1 MDKLNCILDYFCGT
15 KAYYMYWL
23 GVHQKNDEYKELIL
37 NKDYMNSACIAL
49 ISNIMLSIKEDLV
62 VNKGDRIYESKL
74 FVKSLEDSVDFI
86 ATKVNNGYKIGNYIF
101 SDAATLVAIVRNKLA
116 HGNFK
121 IDFNHNR
128 IIINHQ
134 GNDIVLNIQKL
145 CNFIVMA
152 YRQLLKKT
160 KTTKYERNIV
170 YFDRKNIDS
179 RQKGV
184 KDLTEIRQIIKGY
197 NYLNFIVESLN
208 DVPITEDCIVLFEQ
222 FLKYVK
228 TNPYGY
234 QKSKI
239 YLDLCDYLRKRNCK
253 ISVQY
258 QKISSVQD
266 INDIVI
272 LLGDE
277 LLNAQNM
284 PFRIQVELIG
294 REIHKKMQSR
304 IKEFDPTTANVKH
317 LIFLQAMFRAGT
329 INNEILNNKLLEIVP
344 EGVDFYYNEYAMVL
358 ISMFN
363 SLFMYPMDDIYSI
376 PGEYTLNR
384 VDGLDFGSLDLSMI
398 NPSVISVDYSPLIN
412 AKTKADNLAI
422 KCNQLRN
429 KINQQNINLTKVQ
442 GKPQAQTKIQNSIVD
457 LNNSLSLLYSQ
468 WVVADASYNAI
479 LNDFTTNSNYFRNK
493 AIIEG
498 IRNSIAH
505 GHYEIIPSNNFYDSV
520 IKFND
525 IYEGKLTFQA
535 EIKFIDFERLIGD
548 NTTMIANFIYKKIGL
563 VSGNSLVKK

>member
-1 MDKLNCILDYFCGT
+1 MNKLDCILDYFCGT

-37 NKDYMNSACIAL
+37 NKDYMNSARIAL

-62 VNKGDRIYESKL
+62 ENKGDRIYESKIFL
-74 FVKSLEDSVDFI
+74 KSLEDSVDFI
-86 ATKVNNGYKIGNYIF
+86 ATKVNNGYRIGNYIF
-101 SDAATLVAIVRNKLA
+101 PDASTLVAIVRNKLA

-134 GNDIVLNIQKL
+134 GNDIILNIQKL
-145 CNFIVMA
+145 SNFIVMA
-152 YRQLLKKT
+152 YRQLLKNA

-179 RQKGV
+179 RQKGI
-184 KDLTEIRQIIKGY
+184 KDLSEIRKIIKGY
-197 NYLNFIVESLN
+197 NYLNFVIESLN
-208 DVPITEDCIVLFEQ
+208 GVPIGEDCVLLFEQ
-222 FLKYVK
+222 FIKYVQ
-228 TNPYGY
+228 TDPYGY
-234 QKSKI
+234 QNSKI
-239 YLDLCDYLRKRNCK
+239 YIDLCNFLSKRNCK
-253 ISVQY
+253 ISIQY
-258 QKISSVQD
+258 KKISD
-266 INDIVI
+266 IHDVNDIVN

-277 LLNAQNM
+277 LLNDEKM
-284 PFRIQVELIG
+284 SFKRQVEIIG
-294 REIHKKMQSR
+294 REFHKKMQPQV
-304 IKEFDPTTANVKH
+304 KELEMITSNVKH
-317 LIFLQAMFRAGT
+317 LILLQAIFRAGT
-329 INNEILNNKLLEIVP
+329 INDDVVNNKLLEIVP
-344 EGVDFYYNEYAMVL
+344 EGLDFYYNEYAMIL

-384 VDGLDFGSLDLSMI
+384 GDGLDFSKLDLSMI
-398 NPSVISVDYSPLIN
+398 NPSVISIDNSPLVN
-412 AKTKADNLAI
+412 AKARLDSLTTKTDEVT
-422 KCNQLRN
+422 N
-429 KINQQNINLTKVQ
+429 KINKQKQNLIRVQ
-442 GKPQAQTKIQNSIVD
+442 GNSQVQARIQSGIND
-457 LNNSLSLLYSQ
+457 LNKSLALLSSQ
-468 WVVADASYNAI
+468 LVVADASYNAI
-479 LNDFTTNSNYFRNK
+479 LNDFTTNSDYFKNK

-535 EIKFIDFERLIGD
+535 EIKFIDLERLIGE
-548 NTTMIANFIYKKIGL
+548 NTTTIADFVNTKISLG
-563 VSGNSLVKK
+563 SGNVLVRK